1 MVRSHQNLT
10 LQLGTKQHHGFCA
23 EFFPDDPPHPRTM
36 LTNTSRGSPFLEGET
51 NICVQHCMGVR
62 GIIYFFGCYRQK
74 NVWFE
79 KHAAKNGAFSGC
91 MVSCF
96 FMFCSFGRHEFCVH
110 GAFLVFLNLQVG
122 NRTVGPH
129 STGVRGI
136 VLKELTINPMIFVL
150 SHIVGKVK
158 TFSGVSVNVLC
169 YFKRGNYQ

>member
-1 MVRSHQNLT
+1 MFNIVWGSGGSYIF
-10 LQLGTKQHHGFCA
+10 LGVTDKKLFGLKNMQ
-23 EFFPDDPPHPRTM
+23 PKM
-36 LTNTSRGSPFLEGET
+36 GSFLAA
-51 NICVQHCMGVR
+51 
-62 GIIYFFGCYRQK
+62 
-74 NVWFE
+74 WFLV
-79 KHAAKNGAFSGC
+79 FL
-91 MVSCF
+91 
-96 FMFCSFGRHEFCVH
+96 MFCSFGRHEFCVH